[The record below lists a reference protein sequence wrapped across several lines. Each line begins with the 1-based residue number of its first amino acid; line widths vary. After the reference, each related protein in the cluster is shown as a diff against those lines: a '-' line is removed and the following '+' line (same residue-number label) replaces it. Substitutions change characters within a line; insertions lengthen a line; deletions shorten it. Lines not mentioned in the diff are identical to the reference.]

1 LAERAPV
8 HFQTAQVLDGLAA
21 ASPFRSPVIDHL
33 QHRSDRQLDDGAFK
47 ILGAPARPVRP

>member
-1 LAERAPV
+1 V

-21 ASPFRSPVIDHL
+21 ASPFRSPVVDHL